1 MPNKNTNLGK
11 KDLDKE
17 MGRTALLSKILCDA
31 RKHWELYIMLLLPV
45 AYIIIFHYLPMVG
58 IVIGFQDYSMRRG
71 VFGSPWVGLKY
82 FKQFVTT
89 PLFIELLKNT
99 VSLSAYS
106 LVAGFPIPIILA
118 LFLNEIRSKH
128 FKKTVQMVTYA
139 PHFISTVVVVGILMQ
154 FLHVRNGFINNL
166 IAMLGG
172 NPVNFFGNPSMF
184 SSIYVWSGVW
194 QGAGYSAII
203 YIAALSGVDPGL
215 VEASIIDGV
224 TRIQRIFYVDL
235 PCIAPTIV
243 ILLILAVG
251 NLLGVGFEKVFL
263 MQNPINLS
271 NSEIISTFVYKRG
284 LENVQYSY
292 ATAVGFFNSV
302 INLILIVSANTM
314 AKKVNQTSLW

>member
-1 MPNKNTNLGK
+1 MPNINTNLGK
-11 KDLDKE
+11 KDLGKG
-17 MGRTALLSKILCDA
+17 MGRTALLSKILYDT

-58 IVIGFQDYSMRRG
+58 IVIGFQDYSIRRG
-71 VFGSPWVGLKY
+71 VFGSQWVGLKY

-89 PLFIELLKNT
+89 PLFLELLKNT
-99 VSLSAYS
+99 VSLSVYS
-106 LVAGFPIPIILA
+106 LVVGFPIPIILA

-166 IAMLGG
+166 IVILGG

-184 SSIYVWSGVW
+184 SSLYVWSGVW

-203 YIAALSGVDPGL
+203 YIAALSGVDPSL

-224 TRIQRIFYVDL
+224 TRVQRIFYVDL

-284 LENVQYSY
+284 LQSVQYSY

-302 INLILIVSANTM
+302 INLILIVSANTI
-314 AKKVNQTSLW
+314 ARKVNETSLW